1 MGREYRLF
9 LKHMPVKLPL
19 LKRELAIPNTNFCTN
34 PYGYDDPHSFDF
46 LWFHA
51 IVTSGKYS

>member
-1 MGREYRLF
+1 MGREFRLF

-34 PYGYDDPHSFDF
+34 SYGYDDPHSFDF
-46 LWFHA
+46 L
-51 IVTSGKYS
+51 